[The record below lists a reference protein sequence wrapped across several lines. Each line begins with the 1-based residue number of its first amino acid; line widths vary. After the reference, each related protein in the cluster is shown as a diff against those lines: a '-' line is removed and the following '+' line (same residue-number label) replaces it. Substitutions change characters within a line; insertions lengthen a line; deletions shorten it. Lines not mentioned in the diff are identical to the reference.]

1 MPEELGVQKGVCRT
15 TKQLVVFQRLKKTY
29 MPSSNVN
36 FAGHIR
42 NREKLHASRRNP
54 IDVETS
60 RLVEG
65 IPLQTTS
72 RHCLHQC
79 GFKPIVSHR
88 LSASI
93 STLGLHASETS
104 FCRCV
109 AWLLV
114 ETTQSGTIDFIPHQR
129 KGCFGEVCAQHPL
142 LNRITCAYFILQ
154 K

>member
-1 MPEELGVQKGVCRT
+1 MGTRDRATDPYSSGPSTGRMACAEAPGVLRAQGYVRWMGGT
-15 TKQLVVFQRLKKTY
+15 
-29 MPSSNVN
+29 
-36 FAGHIR
+36 G
-42 NREKLHASRRNP
+42 
-54 IDVETS
+54 
-60 RLVEG
+60 
-65 IPLQTTS
+65 QTTS

-93 STLGLHASETS
+93 STLGLHTSETS

-129 KGCFGEVCAQHPL
+129 KGCFGEVCLEEVHVFSRDGRCNLAE
-142 LNRITCAYFILQ
+142 ILRF
-154 K
+154 

>member
-1 MPEELGVQKGVCRT
+1 MTRMPEGNQATLKSQLTAEVMTALIQRPDLRVVKVADGAADNGSCLGEMLPVGQEV
-15 TKQLVVFQRLKKTY
+15 LDFY
-29 MPSSNVN
+29 
-36 FAGHIR
+36 
-42 NREKLHASRRNP
+42 HAA
-54 IDVETS
+54 EH
-60 RLVEG
+60 LG
-65 IPLQTTS
+65 QTTS

-129 KGCFGEVCAQHPL
+129 KGCFGEVCLSAPRL
-142 LNRITCAYFILQ
+142 GALPCAL
-154 K
+154 